1 LAWWLVALR
10 WLVGLWLLAMDPR
23 WLDLLDLR
31 LRTTGNIFPGAIVA
45 GTLTTLSITGGLVT
59 GTGVATHWAI
69 TDASNL
75 LAVDALTASTAVSPR
90 GVFSMAGIDIT
101 LASQ

>member
-31 LRTTGNIFPGAIVA
+31 LKTELKVSPTTQVH
-45 GTLTTLSITGGLVT
+45 LV
-59 GTGVATHWAI
+59 
-69 TDASNL
+69 L
-75 LAVDALTASTAVSPR
+75 LARLKLECANCSDAMTYQKCIAPTLPKTRSCLTNPPDAA
-90 GVFSMAGIDIT
+90 
-101 LASQ
+101 